1 MFRVQ
6 TLNQIAEKGLQ
17 VLGGERYEVGRES
30 IIQMVFYFAV
40 ILYIKKNFQ
49 KI

>member
-17 VLGGERYEVGRES
+17 VLDGERYEVGDR
-30 IIQMVFYFAV
+30 MDHPDG
-40 ILYIKKNFQ
+40 ILLRS
-49 KI
+49 